1 MDPGDRVILML
12 GPTTCLR
19 SPHIFLPTS
28 KRIEEITQY
37 SIRFRIEPGPH
48 AIHLQ
53 FLNTQYG
60 SLATA
65 CCSNIDSSYLF
76 HFEIVL
82 CCNVYLAGSLSV
94 ICNITLSILIGRI
107 LPSD

>member
-1 MDPGDRVILML
+1 MWCGRHSVTPTDNDELNDPSSIIQVIPML

-19 SPHIFLPTS
+19 SPHISLPTS
-28 KRIEEITQY
+28 KRIEEIMQY
-37 SIRFRIEPGPH
+37 SIRFRIEWEPH

-53 FLNTQYG
+53 FLNTKCG

-76 HFEIVL
+76 SFELV
-82 CCNVYLAGSLSV
+82 CSV
-94 ICNITLSILIGRI
+94 VT
-107 LPSD
+107 PT

>member
-1 MDPGDRVILML
+1 MLML

-19 SPHIFLPTS
+19 SPHISLLTS

-37 SIRFRIEPGPH
+37 SIRFRIEREPH

-53 FLNTQYG
+53 FLSTQYG

-65 CCSNIDSSYLF
+65 RCSNMDSSYLF
-76 HFEIVL
+76 HL
-82 CCNVYLAGSLSV
+82 KYCSV
-94 ICNITLSILIGRI
+94 VT
-107 LPSD
+107 PT